1 MPLDLSKLARNA
13 SISTV
18 REQNN
23 LWLSVISTIRP
34 TSCWLSN
41 GKSNSVWNP
50 SAHAPGVTDRSRQS
64 NIDHQEVTSSYLFY
78 EDVKCN
84 ARFCRKFKNIFGE
97 TISFL
102 YSLGYIHVLCVIR
115 WGPTYSFPSLNLNN
129 RAISEKFIAYLLYLA
144 LYPCKYHC
152 NIYRTED
159 TLGINIYVKKG
170 GYRNRFLLFFSF
182 KKPLPTWA
190 KRWLQLV
197 VFLSSPSIRG
207 FLRLSRVLPTS
218 RVFTSGYVN
227 TETILHF
234 FNVNR
239 WIASY
244 NLEANL

>member
-1 MPLDLSKLARNA
+1 MVRVIRFEIPVHMLLA
-13 SISTV
+13 
-18 REQNN
+18 
-23 LWLSVISTIRP
+23 WLTGRVKVTSTIR
-34 TSCWLSN
+34 
-41 GKSNSVWNP
+41 
-50 SAHAPGVTDRSRQS
+50 RSHLH
-64 NIDHQEVTSSYLFY
+64 IYFTKTSSVTPDF
-78 EDVKCN
+78 
-84 ARFCRKFKNIFGE
+84 AGSFKNIFGE

-115 WGPTYSFPSLNLNN
+115 WGPTYSFPSLNFNN
-129 RAISEKFIAYLLYLA
+129 RAISEKFIVYLLYLA

-152 NIYRTED
+152 NIYQTED